1 MISCFTVNLLVALHA
16 IYNCHLLHQWLKD
29 NFVCIRSIA
38 CKRCASA
45 VFEMFWKNLL
55 FSVHLWKYCMW
66 ILWVFVLDFFFFF
79 LHHASTYDLQR
90 KKKHGGLVSYLWVS
104 LPLANKVSPTSSS
117 GVIHVYGDDGSEKS
131 TGSFIP
137 YCSMAQA
144 QLCFHGHR
152 DAVKFFVSVPGRHKA
167 RLPVFWYYRL
177 FTIF

>member
-90 KKKHGGLVSYLWVS
+90 KKKKWWVSFLPLGFSPLSQQGVSYIVQWSDSRVRWRRLWEEHRQLHPLLLHGTGPAL
-104 LPLANKVSPTSSS
+104 LPWTPWCCQVLR
-117 GVIHVYGDDGSEKS
+117 
-131 TGSFIP
+131 
-137 YCSMAQA
+137 
-144 QLCFHGHR
+144 LCPR
-152 DAVKFFVSVPGRHKA
+152 
-167 RLPVFWYYRL
+167 
-177 FTIF
+177 